1 MLNKNLIILTIC
13 QVFSFTAPPITVF
26 ISGIVGLKISPIAS
40 LATLPTS
47 LSIVGTA
54 VFSFFAAKI
63 MSKIGRKKGFI
74 LSSTYSS
81 LASLLGAYS
90 IYTENFILFCFSCF
104 VIGTGIAFTHQY
116 RFAAAETVEKNDSSR
131 AISILLLATILSA
144 LIGPNVA
151 NFSKNIISDHLYT
164 GSYISLAILTFL
176 PVFLLIFYRTDNN
189 PKSIE
194 NIDSNQRSY
203 FELLKNPIILQAIVS
218 AAFAYSVMSF
228 IMTATPIS
236 MYKMH
241 GFTLGSTSIVIQS
254 HIIGMF
260 LPSLI
265 TGILIKKF
273 GHSVII
279 YTGALI
285 YLVCIYL
292 SFYDQTFVN
301 YLIALVLLGIGWNF
315 LFIGGTS
322 LLVLCYKESE
332 KFKVQGFNDVLVF
345 SIQSIASLIAGYS
358 ILKFSWNE
366 INLACIPLVL
376 LIILV
381 SIRADIYK
389 KKLIAFY
396 SSIPASSSSLIILT
410 PSFSAFSFLAG
421 PMLSPATMKSV
432 DLEIELTFLPPLSS
446 MSFFSSFLLKRIKT
460 PLTTILA
467 PSKELL
473 ASSFSTTS
481 NCKPAAFSCSI
492 SSLFSAMLK

>member
-1 MLNKNLIILTIC
+1 MINKNLTILTIC

-54 VFSFFAAKI
+54 FFSFFAAKI
-63 MSKIGRKKGFI
+63 MSKIGRRKGFI

-81 LASLLGAYS
+81 LAALLGAYA
-90 IYTENFILFCFSCF
+90 IYSENFILFCFSCF
-104 VIGTGIAFTHQY
+104 TIGTGIAFTHQY

-151 NFSKNIISDHLYT
+151 NFTKNLISNHLYV
-164 GSYISLAILTFL
+164 GSYISLAVLTFI
-176 PVFLLIFYRTDNN
+176 PVFLLLFYRSDNN
-189 PKSIE
+189 PNASKNTKST
-194 NIDSNQRSY
+194 QRSY
-203 FELLKNPIILQAIVS
+203 YELINNPVILQAIVT
-218 AAFAYSVMSF
+218 AAFAYSIMSF

-265 TGILIKKF
+265 TGTLIKKF
-273 GHSVII
+273 GHSIII
-279 YTGALI
+279 YTGSII
-285 YLVCIYL
+285 YLICIIL
-292 SFYDQTFVN
+292 SFYDQTFIN

-332 KFKVQGFNDVLVF
+332 KFKAQGFNDVLVF
-345 SIQSIASLIAGYS
+345 STQSIASLVAGYS

-389 KKLIAFY
+389 KKWHH
-396 SSIPASSSSLIILT
+396 
-410 PSFSAFSFLAG
+410 
-421 PMLSPATMKSV
+421 
-432 DLEIELTFLPPLSS
+432 
-446 MSFFSSFLLKRIKT
+446 
-460 PLTTILA
+460 
-467 PSKELL
+467 
-473 ASSFSTTS
+473 
-481 NCKPAAFSCSI
+481 
-492 SSLFSAMLK
+492 

>member
-1 MLNKNLIILTIC
+1 MINKNLTILTIC

-54 VFSFFAAKI
+54 FFSFFAAKI

-81 LASLLGAYS
+81 LAALLGAYA
-90 IYTENFILFCFSCF
+90 IYSENFILFCFSCF

-151 NFSKNIISDHLYT
+151 NFTKNIISDHLYT
-164 GSYISLAILTFL
+164 GSYISLAILTFI
-176 PVFLLIFYRTDNN
+176 PVFLLVFYNSDSN
-189 PKSIE
+189 PKTIE
-194 NIDSNQRSY
+194 NNNDNNQRSY
-203 FELLKNPIILQAIVS
+203 FELLKNPVILQAIVT
-218 AAFAYSVMSF
+218 AAFAYSIMSF

-254 HIIGMF
+254 HIVAMF

-265 TGILIKKF
+265 TGTLIKKF
-273 GHSVII
+273 GHSIII
-279 YTGALI
+279 YTGAII
-285 YLVCIYL
+285 YIICVFL
-292 SFYDQTFVN
+292 SFYDQSFFN

-322 LLVLCYKESE
+322 LLVICYKESE
-332 KFKVQGFNDVLVF
+332 KFKAQGFNDVIVF
-345 SIQSIASLIAGYS
+345 TTQSIASLIAGYS

-366 INLACIPLVL
+366 INLACIPLIL
-376 LIILV
+376 LIFIV
-381 SIRADIYK
+381 SIRADLYK
-389 KKLIAFY
+389 KKWHH
-396 SSIPASSSSLIILT
+396 
-410 PSFSAFSFLAG
+410 
-421 PMLSPATMKSV
+421 
-432 DLEIELTFLPPLSS
+432 
-446 MSFFSSFLLKRIKT
+446 
-460 PLTTILA
+460 
-467 PSKELL
+467 
-473 ASSFSTTS
+473 
-481 NCKPAAFSCSI
+481 
-492 SSLFSAMLK
+492 

>member
-90 IYTENFILFCFSCF
+90 IYTENFVLFCISCF

-116 RFAAAETVEKNDSSR
+116 RFAAAETVNKNDSSR

-151 NFSKNIISDHLYT
+151 NFTKDIISDHLYT
-164 GSYISLAILTFL
+164 GSYISLAVLTII
-176 PVFLLIFYRTDNN
+176 PVFLLLFYRTDKN
-189 PKSIE
+189 PKPKESV
-194 NIDSNQRSY
+194 NGNQRSY
-203 FELLKNPIILQAIVS
+203 FELLKNPIILQAIIT
-218 AAFAYSVMSF
+218 AAFAYSIMSF

-265 TGILIKKF
+265 TGSLIKKY
-273 GHSVII
+273 GHSLII
-279 YTGALI
+279 YSGAFI
-285 YLVCIYL
+285 YLICIFL
-292 SFYDQTFVN
+292 SFYDQTFIN
-301 YLIALVLLGIGWNF
+301 YLISLVLLGIGWNF

-332 KFKVQGFNDVLVF
+332 KFKVQGFNDLIVF
-345 SIQSIASLIAGYS
+345 STMALASLSAG
-358 ILKFSWNE
+358 ILLNYIGWKMMNF
-366 INLACIPLVL
+366 ICIPF
-376 LIILV
+376 LIL
-381 SIRADIYK
+381 
-389 KKLIAFY
+389 
-396 SSIPASSSSLIILT
+396 SLIHI
-410 PSFSAFSFLAG
+410 
-421 PMLSPATMKSV
+421 
-432 DLEIELTFLPPLSS
+432 
-446 MSFFSSFLLKRIKT
+446 
-460 PLTTILA
+460 
-467 PSKELL
+467 
-473 ASSFSTTS
+473 
-481 NCKPAAFSCSI
+481 
-492 SSLFSAMLK
+492 

>member
-63 MSKIGRKKGFI
+63 MGKIGRKKGFM
-74 LSSTYSS
+74 LSSIYSS
-81 LASLLGAYS
+81 LAALLGAFS
-90 IYTENFILFCFSCF
+90 IYSENFILFCISCF

-151 NFSKNIISDHLYT
+151 NFTKNIISEHLYT
-164 GSYISLAILTFL
+164 GSYISLAVLLII
-176 PVFLLIFYRTDNN
+176 PVFLLVFYRTDNN
-189 PKSIE
+189 PKAIK
-194 NIDSNQRSY
+194 NTNSNQRSY
-203 FELLKNPIILQAIVS
+203 LELLQNPIILQAIVT
-218 AAFAYSVMSF
+218 AAFAYSMMSF

-265 TGILIKKF
+265 TGTLIKKY

-279 YTGALI
+279 YIGALI
-285 YLVCIYL
+285 YLFCISL
-292 SFYDQTFVN
+292 SFYEQTFAN
-301 YLIALVLLGIGWNF
+301 YLVSLVLLGVGWNF

-322 LLVLCYKESE
+322 LLVICYKDSE
-332 KFKVQGFNDVLVF
+332 KFKVQGFNDVIVF
-345 SIQSIASLIAGYS
+345 SIQSIASLTAGYS

-366 INLACIPLVL
+366 INLACIPLTLMV
-376 LIILV
+376 ILV
-381 SIRADIYK
+381 SVRADIYK
-389 KKLIAFY
+389 KKL
-396 SSIPASSSSLIILT
+396 STS
-410 PSFSAFSFLAG
+410 
-421 PMLSPATMKSV
+421 KS
-432 DLEIELTFLPPLSS
+432 
-446 MSFFSSFLLKRIKT
+446 
-460 PLTTILA
+460 
-467 PSKELL
+467 
-473 ASSFSTTS
+473 
-481 NCKPAAFSCSI
+481 
-492 SSLFSAMLK
+492 

>member
-1 MLNKNLIILTIC
+1 MINKNLTILTIC

-54 VFSFFAAKI
+54 FFSFFAAKI

-81 LASLLGAYS
+81 LAALLGAYA
-90 IYTENFILFCFSCF
+90 IYSENFILFCFSCF

-151 NFSKNIISDHLYT
+151 NFTKNIISDHLYT
-164 GSYISLAILTFL
+164 GSYISLAILTFI
-176 PVFLLIFYRTDNN
+176 PVFLLVFYNSDSN
-189 PKSIE
+189 PKTIE
-194 NIDSNQRSY
+194 NNNNNQRSY
-203 FELLKNPIILQAIVS
+203 FELLKNPVILQAIVT
-218 AAFAYSVMSF
+218 AAFAYSIMSF

-254 HIIGMF
+254 HIVAMF

-265 TGILIKKF
+265 TGTLIKKF
-273 GHSVII
+273 GHSIII
-279 YTGALI
+279 YTGAII
-285 YLVCIYL
+285 YIICVFL
-292 SFYDQTFVN
+292 SFYDQTFFN
-301 YLIALVLLGIGWNF
+301 YLIALVLLGVGWNF

-322 LLVLCYKESE
+322 LLVICYKESE
-332 KFKVQGFNDVLVF
+332 KFKAQGFNDVIVF
-345 SIQSIASLIAGYS
+345 STQSIASLIAGYS

-366 INLACIPLVL
+366 INLVCIPLIL
-376 LIILV
+376 LIFIV
-381 SIRADIYK
+381 SIRADLYK
-389 KKLIAFY
+389 KKWHH
-396 SSIPASSSSLIILT
+396 
-410 PSFSAFSFLAG
+410 
-421 PMLSPATMKSV
+421 
-432 DLEIELTFLPPLSS
+432 
-446 MSFFSSFLLKRIKT
+446 
-460 PLTTILA
+460 
-467 PSKELL
+467 
-473 ASSFSTTS
+473 
-481 NCKPAAFSCSI
+481 
-492 SSLFSAMLK
+492 

>member
-1 MLNKNLIILTIC
+1 MMFNKNLTILTIC
-13 QVFSFTAPPITVF
+13 QIFSFTAPPITVF

-81 LASLLGAYS
+81 LAALLGAYS
-90 IYTENFILFCFSCF
+90 IYSENFILFCISCF

-151 NFSKNIISDHLYT
+151 NFTKNIISEHLYT
-164 GSYISLAILTFL
+164 GSYISLAVLLII
-176 PVFLLIFYRTDNN
+176 PVFLLAFYRTDNN
-189 PKSIE
+189 PKTIK
-194 NIDSNQRSY
+194 NTNSNQRSY
-203 FELLKNPIILQAIVS
+203 LELLQNPIILQAIVT
-218 AAFAYSVMSF
+218 AAFAYSMMSF

-241 GFTLGSTSIVIQS
+241 GFSLGSTSIVIQL

-265 TGILIKKF
+265 TGSLIKKY

-279 YTGALI
+279 YSGSLI
-285 YLVCIYL
+285 YLICISL
-292 SFYDQTFVN
+292 SFFDQTFIN
-301 YLIALVLLGIGWNF
+301 YLIALILLGIGWNF

-322 LLVLCYKESE
+322 LLVLCYKDNE
-332 KFKVQGFNDVLVF
+332 KFKVQGFNDVIVF

-358 ILKFSWNE
+358 ILKFSWNQ
-366 INLACIPLVL
+366 INTICIPLIL
-376 LIILV
+376 LIIIV
-381 SIRADIYK
+381 SIRAEIYK
-389 KKLIAFY
+389 KKLI
-396 SSIPASSSSLIILT
+396 
-410 PSFSAFSFLAG
+410 
-421 PMLSPATMKSV
+421 
-432 DLEIELTFLPPLSS
+432 
-446 MSFFSSFLLKRIKT
+446 
-460 PLTTILA
+460 
-467 PSKELL
+467 
-473 ASSFSTTS
+473 
-481 NCKPAAFSCSI
+481 I
-492 SSLFSAMLK
+492 S

>member
-1 MLNKNLIILTIC
+1 MINKNLTILTIC

-54 VFSFFAAKI
+54 FFSFFAAKI

-81 LASLLGAYS
+81 LAALLGAYA
-90 IYTENFILFCFSCF
+90 IYSENFILFCFSCF

-144 LIGPNVA
+144 LIGPNIA
-151 NFSKNIISDHLYT
+151 NFTKNIISDHLYT
-164 GSYISLAILTFL
+164 GSYISLAILTFI
-176 PVFLLIFYRTDNN
+176 PVFLLVFYNSDSN
-189 PKSIE
+189 PKTIE
-194 NIDSNQRSY
+194 NNNNNQRSY
-203 FELLKNPIILQAIVS
+203 FELLKNPVILQAIVT
-218 AAFAYSVMSF
+218 AAFAYSIMSF

-254 HIIGMF
+254 HIVAMF

-265 TGILIKKF
+265 TGTLIKKF
-273 GHSVII
+273 GHSIII
-279 YTGALI
+279 YTGAII
-285 YLVCIYL
+285 YIICVFL
-292 SFYDQTFVN
+292 SFYDQSFFN

-322 LLVLCYKESE
+322 LLVICYKESE
-332 KFKVQGFNDVLVF
+332 KFKAQGFNDVIVF
-345 SIQSIASLIAGYS
+345 TTQSIASLIAGYS

-366 INLACIPLVL
+366 INLACIPLIL
-376 LIILV
+376 LIFIV
-381 SIRADIYK
+381 SIRADLYK
-389 KKLIAFY
+389 KKWHH
-396 SSIPASSSSLIILT
+396 
-410 PSFSAFSFLAG
+410 
-421 PMLSPATMKSV
+421 
-432 DLEIELTFLPPLSS
+432 
-446 MSFFSSFLLKRIKT
+446 
-460 PLTTILA
+460 
-467 PSKELL
+467 
-473 ASSFSTTS
+473 
-481 NCKPAAFSCSI
+481 
-492 SSLFSAMLK
+492 